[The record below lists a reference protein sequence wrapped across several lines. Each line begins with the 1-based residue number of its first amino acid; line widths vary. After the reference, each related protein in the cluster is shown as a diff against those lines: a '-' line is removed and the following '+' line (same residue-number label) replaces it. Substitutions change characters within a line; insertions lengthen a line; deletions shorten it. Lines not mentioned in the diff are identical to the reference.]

1 MNRNWDIFRNSAN
14 GIDPTRGTARFD
26 EPVMRQDR
34 REDNSEY
41 IFDSPQHGPRGDW
54 AQDREDDYGRGARER
69 MARLH
74 GPTDERLHGG
84 ERRGWIPSYGDEGFG
99 RPSQGWGQHGH
110 YARDDRRLAHLYDH
124 EHDMRFD
131 RTRGLRFEE
140 EERHPSLWQ
149 RVKGA
154 FTGKGPKNWVRSDER
169 IREDVC
175 ERLADHPHIDAS
187 DIEVLVKDGEV
198 TLVGL
203 VDHRRTKRLAE
214 DVTEEVR
221 GIKDIHNQIKVKS

>member
-1 MNRNWDIFRNSAN
+1 MNRNWDIFRTAAN
-14 GIDPTRGTARFD
+14 GADPTRGTSRFD
-26 EPVMRQDR
+26 EPVQRQDR
-34 REDNSEY
+34 RNDESEY
-41 IFDSPQHGPRGDW
+41 IFDSPQHGPRRDW
-54 AQDREDDYGRGARER
+54 EEDRDEGYGWGARAR
-69 MARLH
+69 TARLH

-84 ERRGWIPSYGDEGFG
+84 EHRGWIPSYGSRGYG
-99 RPSQGWGQHGH
+99 QGY
-110 YARDDRRLAHLYDH
+110 YARDDRLLSHLYEN

-131 RTRGLRFEE
+131 RAQQARFDEE
-140 EERHPSLWQ
+140 QRHPSLWQ

-187 DIEVLVKDGEV
+187 DIEVVVKDGEV

-221 GIKDIHNQIKVKS
+221 GIRDIHNQIKVRS